1 MLRRT
6 DFKRSLGFIHFTH
19 LRRKFR
25 FPDEAGLADELTL
38 FIDRDPDEKHPRPC
52 DTLAVFVVRNH
63 ALQYFGVSV
72 LCFDEDP
79 DDTLLRSDD
88 DLLSHPDKVPTYIGD
103 PTDTSIFAQ
112 GEEATTMLKTWE
124 TCSPRRLASLL
135 NGKDS

>member
-38 FIDRDPDEKHPRPC
+38 FIDRDPDEKYPRPS

-72 LCFDEDP
+72 LSFDEEINHWDQE
-79 DDTLLRSDD
+79 LIGY
-88 DLLSHPDKVPTYIGD
+88 VGD
-103 PTDTSIFAQ
+103 PNDTSIFAQ
-112 GEEATTMLKTWE
+112 GEEATAMLRTWE

>member
-1 MLRRT
+1 MLRRVE
-6 DFKRSLGFIHFTH
+6 FRRSLGFIHFNH

-38 FIDRDPDEKHPRPC
+38 FIDKDPDEKYPRPD

-72 LCFDEDP
+72 LAFDEYYDP
-79 DDTLLRSDD
+79 DDRS
-88 DLLSHPDKVPTYIGD
+88 LGPDKIPTYIGD
-103 PTDTSIFAQ
+103 PTDTSIFVQ
-112 GEEATTMLKTWE
+112 GEEASRTLKTWE

-135 NGKDS
+135 NGNDS